1 MEQPGDG
8 GENMVEDMAEGTS
21 TGGLIRAARK
31 NRPRDD
37 DESVED
43 DPERSDTEDNAC
55 NSHLNLPKV
64 ERQGATEQQERNLQH
79 QRQGLHHM
87 VKVPGD
93 DAVQLPLA
101 ILAALYPSPSYV
113 GRCIS
118 IQPLLPEH
126 REEGGEE

>member
-1 MEQPGDG
+1 MA
-8 GENMVEDMAEGTS
+8 EDMAEDTS
-21 TGGLIRAARK
+21 NRGLIRAVRK
-31 NRPRDD
+31 SCARDD
-37 DESVED
+37 GESVED
-43 DPERSDTEDNAC
+43 DPECSDTEDNAC

-79 QRQGLHHM
+79 QWQGLHHV

-93 DAVQLPLA
+93 DPIQLPLA
-101 ILAALYPSPSYV
+101 IPAALYPSPSHV

-126 REEGGEE
+126 CEEGGKG